1 MILTER
7 QIKKIK
13 DAWIKA
19 EQAEH
24 KAHAAAE
31 KLRKAIVKA
40 TGVDG
45 QVDYMA
51 GDGHGQA
58 RQGGGRG
65 APAARTAR
73 AGLSR
78 EGAEALS
85 LGLRPLRARVHAR
98 QSPRTDGTP
107 PQP

>member
-19 EQAEH
+19 ERAEH

-51 GDGHGQA
+51 GDGHGFT
-58 RQGGGRG
+58 
-65 APAARTAR
+65 PAINDDTHIYI
-73 AGLSR
+73 GDLIKM
-78 EGAEALS
+78 AEDGEDITEELILDSLAL
-85 LGLRPLRARVHAR
+85 
-98 QSPRTDGTP
+98 
-107 PQP
+107 